1 MMALVPVSALAYT
14 NTPHNWGIPRPKN
27 ETVPDAGKLY
37 TDLLQKM
44 VVLFRR
50 YEEKDIYLTFDNG
63 YENGYTGKILDVL
76 KEKKVPATFFVTGHY
91 IKTQK
96 DLLLRMKDEGHI
108 IGNHSWSHPD
118 FTAVNDEK
126 LREELTSVT
135 EEIKK

>member
-37 TDLLQKM
+37 TELLQKWR
-44 VVLFRR
+44 VLFRR

-76 KEKKVPATFFVTGHY
+76 KEKKC
-91 IKTQK
+91 QQ
-96 DLLLRMKDEGHI
+96 LSL
-108 IGNHSWSHPD
+108 
-118 FTAVNDEK
+118 
-126 LREELTSVT
+126 
-135 EEIKK
+135 

>member
-14 NTPHNWGIPRPKN
+14 NTPHNWGIR
-27 ETVPDAGKLY
+27 VL
-37 TDLLQKM
+37 KM
-44 VVLFRR
+44 KQYQMQESYIQIYYKKWRVLFRR

-96 DLLLRMKDEGHI
+96 I
-108 IGNHSWSHPD
+108 YC
-118 FTAVNDEK
+118 
-126 LREELTSVT
+126 
-135 EEIKK
+135 

>member
-1 MMALVPVSALAYT
+1 M
-14 NTPHNWGIPRPKN
+14 
-27 ETVPDAGKLY
+27 PDAGKLY
-37 TDLLQKM
+37 TELLQKNGGFY
-44 VVLFRR
+44 LGDTKK
-50 YEEKDIYLTFDNG
+50 KDIYLTFDNG

-96 DLLLRMKDEGHI
+96 DLLLRMKNEGHI

-118 FTAVNDEK
+118 FTTVNDAK

-135 EEIKK
+135 EEIKKVTGQKEVKYVRPPRERV